1 MNLTEH
7 FKDTELECPCCGE
20 LSFDSWFL
28 ERIQELRYKIARPL
42 VITSAFRCKEHNDS
56 VDGSP
61 TSQHLIGRAVDIS
74 TTNFTSAQLYQLI
87 KAAYDLGF
95 KGVGVSKT
103 FIHLDCRDSK
113 SKLWVY

>member
-20 LSFDSWFL
+20 LDFDSWFL
-28 ERIQELRYKIARPL
+28 ERLQMLRYKMERPL
-42 VITSAFRCKEHNDS
+42 ALTSAFRCKEHNDK

-61 TSQHLIGRAVDIS
+61 TSQHLIGKAIDIDTS
-74 TTNFTSAQLYQLI
+74 SFTSAELYQLI
-87 KAAYDLGF
+87 KHSYDVGF
-95 KGVGVSKT
+95 RGIGVAKT
-103 FIHLDCRDSK
+103 FIHLDCRESK